1 VVIMDE
7 AQNIA
12 NELGDVSKDELW
24 LEQEINR
31 LNRPSIVPL
40 EHIKDLHNWLDDKRK
55 SRQSCRIVG
64 ESRTGK
70 TIACTAYKLRNKPTQ
85 DGQQTPIVPVVYIMP
100 PTKCTAK
107 ELFKEIIEAL
117 RYKAVKGTV
126 SDFRSRAMDVL
137 KACEVEMLIIDEADR
152 LNLDIF
158 SEVRDLKERN
168 ISIVLVGTDRLDE
181 VIQKDE
187 QVYNRFRSHRRFGK
201 LGGTDFK
208 RTVTIWENNVLKLPV
223 PSNLDLPK
231 MQKILL
237 DATEG
242 YIGRLDELLRETA
255 IKSLSRGHKRI
266 DKKILQEIARE
277 HSINVSKKRG

>member
-1 VVIMDE
+1 MDE

-12 NELGDVSKDELW
+12 NELGDISKDELW
-24 LEQEINR
+24 LHQEITR

-70 TIACTAYKLRNKPTQ
+70 TVACNAYKLRNKPTQ
-85 DGQQTPIVPVVYIMP
+85 NGQQTPIVPVVYIMP

-117 RYKAVKGTV
+117 RYRAVKGTV
-126 SDFRSRAMDVL
+126 SDLRSRAMEVL
-137 KACEVEMLIIDEADR
+137 NACEVEMLIIDEADR

-168 ISIVLVGTDRLDE
+168 ISVVLVGTDRLDA
-181 VIQKDE
+181 VIKKDE

-201 LGGTDFK
+201 LVGVDFK
-208 RTVTIWENNVLKLPV
+208 RTVSIWETNVLKLPV
-223 PSNLDLPK
+223 PSNLDRPEML
-231 MQKILL
+231 KILIK
-237 DATEG
+237 ATEG
-242 YIGRLDELLRETA
+242 YIGRLDELLREAA

-266 DKKILQEIARE
+266 EKAVLQEVAKE
-277 HSINVSKKRG
+277 YSK